1 MSPIHARGPAKRDRR
16 RSRFLKQT
24 MSEKPLSDDILVSDL
39 GEQLLLQ
46 RLQQFCPAELM
57 GDDAA
62 VLTPRP
68 GYKLVI
74 TADMLV
80 DGVHFATGA
89 ATPGKIT
96 TSLKDVGWRGAAA
109 NLSDLA
115 AMGAQP
121 LGITVSLGLPPKT
134 PVRWLDELYEGMV
147 DCLNIYQSPILGGD
161 LCRSPVLTLAITAL
175 GEVLPDRQI
184 LRSTAQVGDAIVAT
198 GRHGASRAGLELLL
212 DPQWGQDLSLPVQ
225 NTLKQAHQR
234 PIPRLDVPP
243 TLTQI
248 DSTVRVAGM
257 DSSDGLA
264 DAVLQIC
271 RASGVGAVLWRDR
284 LPIPD
289 ALSHTQFLTEQE
301 LFNWVLYGGEDF
313 ELVLCL
319 PLTIAGML
327 VLKLGPQASI
337 IGRIVADPTVILADD
352 SGRPLGAP
360 LSLDQGFQ
368 HFS

>member
-1 MSPIHARGPAKRDRR
+1 MRDRR
-16 RSRFLKQT
+16 QHKCLERT
-24 MSEKPLSDDILVSDL
+24 MSDTLLPDDIFVEDL
-39 GEQLLLQ
+39 GEQELLQ
-46 RLQQFCPAELM
+46 RLQQFCPAELV

-68 GYKLVI
+68 GYALVV
-74 TADMLV
+74 TTDMLV

-89 ATPGKIT
+89 ATLGKWT
-96 TSLKDVGWRGAAA
+96 TSPRDVGWRGAAA

-121 LGITVSLGLPPKT
+121 LGITVSLGLPPQT
-134 PVRWLDELYEGMV
+134 PVRWIDELYEGMV
-147 DCLNIYQSPILGGD
+147 ACLNVHQAPILGGD
-161 LCRSPVLTLAITAL
+161 LCRSPILTLSITAL
-175 GEVLPDRQI
+175 GEVLPDQQI

-212 DPQWGQDLSLPVQ
+212 NPEWGKELSLQAQ
-225 NTLKQAHQR
+225 NILKQAHQR
-234 PIPRLDVPP
+234 PTPRLDIPP
-243 TLTQI
+243 LLEQI

-271 RASGVGAVLWRDR
+271 RASGVGAVLWQSR

-289 ALSHTQFLTEQE
+289 ALRHTQSLTEQE
-301 LFNWVLYGGEDF
+301 LIDWVLYGGEDF
-313 ELVLCL
+313 ELILCL
-319 PLTIAGML
+319 PLTIAEML
-327 VLKLGPQASI
+327 VLKLGPQAAI
-337 IGRIVADPTVILADD
+337 IGQIVADPAVILADD
-352 SGRPLGAP
+352 SGQPLGAP
-360 LSLDQGFQ
+360 LSLEQGFQ

>member
-1 MSPIHARGPAKRDRR
+1 
-16 RSRFLKQT
+16 
-24 MSEKPLSDDILVSDL
+24 MSEQPLSIDVLVSDL
-39 GEQLLLQ
+39 GEQQLLQ
-46 RLQQFCPAELM
+46 RLQRFCSAELV

-62 VLTPRP
+62 ILTPRS
-68 GYKLVI
+68 GYNLVV

-89 ATPGKIT
+89 ATPGKCT
-96 TSLKDVGWRGAAA
+96 TSPSDVGWRGAAA

-121 LGITVSLGLPPKT
+121 LGITVSIGLPPHV
-134 PVRWLDELYEGMV
+134 PVRWLDELYKGMV
-147 DCLNIYQSPILGGD
+147 DCLNVYQTPILGGD
-161 LCRSPVLTLAITAL
+161 LCRSPVLTLSITAL

-184 LRSTAQVGDAIVAT
+184 LRSTAQVGDVIVAT

-212 DPQWGQDLSLPVQ
+212 NPQWGQDLSLQDQ
-225 NTLKQAHQR
+225 NALKQAHQR

-243 TLTQI
+243 MLTQI
-248 DSTVRVAGM
+248 DPTVRVAGM
-257 DSSDGLA
+257 DSSDGLG

-271 RASGVGAVLWRDR
+271 RASGVGAVLWRER

-289 ALSHTQFLTEQE
+289 ALSQTQFLSEQE
-301 LFNWVLYGGEDF
+301 RLDWVLYGGEDF

-319 PLTIAGML
+319 PLTVAE
-327 VLKLGPQASI
+327 KLTLRLGRRAAM
-337 IGRIVADPTVILADD
+337 IGQIVADPTVILADN

-360 LSLDQGFQ
+360 LSLEQGFQ

>member
-1 MSPIHARGPAKRDRR
+1 
-16 RSRFLKQT
+16 
-24 MSEKPLSDDILVSDL
+24 MSEQPLSDDVLVSDL
-39 GEQLLLQ
+39 GEQQLLQ
-46 RLQQFCPAELM
+46 RLQQFCPAEFI

-68 GYKLVI
+68 GYDLAV

-89 ATPGKIT
+89 ATPGKCT
-96 TSLKDVGWRGAAA
+96 TSLNDVGWRGAAA

-121 LGITVSLGLPPKT
+121 LGITVSLGLPPHI
-134 PVRWLDELYEGMV
+134 PVRWIDEVYEGMV
-147 DCLNIYQSPILGGD
+147 DCLNVHRAPIVGGD
-161 LCRSPVLTLAITAL
+161 LCRSPILTLAITAL

-184 LRSTAQVGDAIVAT
+184 LRSTAQVGDAIIAT

-212 DPQWGQDLSLPVQ
+212 NPQWGQDLSPQDQ
-225 NTLKQAHQR
+225 NALKRSHQR

-243 TLTQI
+243 MLTQI
-248 DSTVRVAGM
+248 DPTARAAGM

-271 RASGVGAVLWRDR
+271 RASRVGAVLWRDR

-289 ALSHTQFLTEQE
+289 ALSQTQSLSEQE
-301 LFNWVLYGGEDF
+301 RLNWVLYGGEDF
-313 ELVLCL
+313 ELILCL
-319 PLTIAGML
+319 PLTLAEKL
-327 VLKLGPQASI
+327 VLKLGRQAAI
-337 IGRIVADPTVILADD
+337 IGQIVADPTVILADN

-360 LSLDQGFQ
+360 LSLEQGFQ

>member
-1 MSPIHARGPAKRDRR
+1 MR
-16 RSRFLKQT
+16 KQ
-24 MSEKPLSDDILVSDL
+24 PLSDDVLVSDL
-39 GEQLLLQ
+39 GEQELLQ
-46 RLQQFCPAELM
+46 RLQQFCQAEPR

-121 LGITVSLGLPPKT
+121 LGITVSLGLPPET

-147 DCLNIYQSPILGGD
+147 ACLGTYQAPILGGD
-161 LCRSPVLTLAITAL
+161 LCQSPILTIAITAL

-212 DPQWGQDLSLPVQ
+212 NPQWGQDLSPPVQ
-225 NTLKQAHQR
+225 TMLKQAHQR
-234 PIPRLDVPP
+234 PIPRLDIPP
-243 TLTQI
+243 MLTQI
-248 DSTVRVAGM
+248 DPTVCAAGM

-271 RASGVGAVLWRDR
+271 RASGVGAVLWRNR

-289 ALSHTQFLTEQE
+289 ALSQTQFLSEQE
-301 LFNWVLYGGEDF
+301 RLNWVLYGGEDF

-319 PLTIAGML
+319 PLTTAETL
-327 VLKLGPQASI
+327 VLRLGPQAAI
-337 IGRIVADPTVILADD
+337 IGQIVADPTVILTDD
-352 SGRPLGAP
+352 FGQILGAP
-360 LSLDQGFQ
+360 LSLEQGFH

>member
-1 MSPIHARGPAKRDRR
+1 
-16 RSRFLKQT
+16 
-24 MSEKPLSDDILVSDL
+24 MSEQPLSDDILVSDL
-39 GEQLLLQ
+39 GEQQLLQ
-46 RLQQFCPAELM
+46 RLQRFCPTELV

-62 VLTPRP
+62 VLIARP
-68 GYKLVI
+68 GYALVV
-74 TADMLV
+74 TSDMLV

-89 ATPGKIT
+89 ATPGKCT
-96 TSLKDVGWRGAAA
+96 TSPRDVGWRGAAA

-115 AMGAQP
+115 AMGARP
-121 LGITVSLGLPPKT
+121 LGITVSLGLPPHI
-134 PVRWLDELYEGMV
+134 PVHWIDELYEGMV
-147 DCLNIYQSPILGGD
+147 ACLSVHQTPILGGD
-161 LCRSPVLTLAITAL
+161 LCRSPILTLSITAL

-212 DPQWGQDLSLPVQ
+212 NPQWGEDLSLEAQ
-225 NTLKQAHQR
+225 TMLKQAHQR

-243 TLTQI
+243 ILTQI
-248 DSTVRVAGM
+248 DSTIRVAGM

-289 ALSHTQFLTEQE
+289 ALHQTQSLSEQE
-301 LFNWVLYGGEDF
+301 CLNWVLYGGEDF

-319 PLTIAGML
+319 PLTIAEML
-327 VLKLGPQASI
+327 VSKIGPQAAI
-337 IGRIVADPTVILADD
+337 IGQIVADPTVILADN
-352 SGRPLGAP
+352 SGRPLGVP
-360 LSLDQGFQ
+360 LSLEQGFQ

>member
-1 MSPIHARGPAKRDRR
+1 
-16 RSRFLKQT
+16 
-24 MSEKPLSDDILVSDL
+24 MSEQPLSEDILVSDL
-39 GEQLLLQ
+39 GEQQLLQ
-46 RLQQFCPAELM
+46 RLQRFCPAELI

-62 VLTPRP
+62 VLLPRP
-68 GYKLVI
+68 GYALVV
-74 TADMLV
+74 TADMLI

-89 ATPGKIT
+89 ATPGKCT
-96 TSLKDVGWRGAAA
+96 TSFSDVGWRGAAA

-121 LGITVSLGLPPKT
+121 LGITVSLGLPSHI
-134 PVRWLDELYEGMV
+134 PVRWIDKLYEGMI
-147 DCLNIYQSPILGGD
+147 DCLNIYRTPILGGD
-161 LCRSPVLTLAITAL
+161 LCRSPILTLSITAL
-175 GEVLPDRQI
+175 GEVLPNRQI

-212 DPQWGQDLSLPVQ
+212 NPQWGQDLCLEAQ
-225 NTLKQAHQR
+225 TMLKQAHQR

-243 TLTQI
+243 ILAQI

-271 RASGVGAVLWRDR
+271 RASGVGAVLRSDR

-289 ALSHTQFLTEQE
+289 ALNQTQSLSEQE
-301 LFNWVLYGGEDF
+301 RLNWVLYGGEDF

-319 PLTIAGML
+319 PSAIAEML
-327 VLKLGPQASI
+327 VLKLGPQAAI
-337 IGRIVADPTVILADD
+337 IGQIVADPTVILTDN

-360 LSLDQGFQ
+360 LSLEQGFQ

>member
-1 MSPIHARGPAKRDRR
+1 ME
-16 RSRFLKQT
+16 FLNSLLERT
-24 MSEKPLSDDILVSDL
+24 MNEPSLFDDILVRDL
-39 GEQLLLQ
+39 GEQQLLQ
-46 RLQQFCPAELM
+46 RLQRFCPAHLV

-68 GYKLVI
+68 GYDLVV
-74 TADMLV
+74 TTDMLV

-89 ATPGKIT
+89 ATPGRCT
-96 TSLKDVGWRGAAA
+96 TSPMDAGWRGAAA

-121 LGITVSLGLPPKT
+121 LGITVSLGLPPET
-134 PVRWLDELYEGMV
+134 PIRWIDELYKGMV
-147 DCLNIYQSPILGGD
+147 ACLSDHQAPILGGD
-161 LCRSPVLTLAITAL
+161 LCRSPILTLSITAL

-184 LRSTAQVGDAIVAT
+184 LRSTAQVGDAIVVT

-212 DPQWGQDLSLPVQ
+212 NPQWGQDLSLPLQ
-225 NTLKQAHQR
+225 NALKQAHQR

-243 TLTQI
+243 MLMQI
-248 DSTVRVAGM
+248 DPTVRAAGM

-271 RASGVGAVLWRDR
+271 RASRVGAVLWRSC

-289 ALSHTQFLTEQE
+289 VLLHTQSLTEQE
-301 LFNWVLYGGEDF
+301 LIDWVLYGGEDF

-319 PLTIAGML
+319 PLTVAGML

-337 IGRIVADPTVILADD
+337 IGQIAADPTVVLADD
-352 SGRPLGAP
+352 SDRPLGAP
-360 LSLDQGFQ
+360 LSLEQGFQ